1 MSFMHSNYKTKEDG
15 QAVESNKVSLNPACK
30 HRPIIVLES
39 YVEEYFI
46 SSDRLQSHD
55 KRLENFPGTVA
66 RLKVEFIDE
75 RSAPTVPQ
83 TATQRLILIT
93 DVQSIA

>member
-1 MSFMHSNYKTKEDG
+1 M
-15 QAVESNKVSLNPACK
+15 
-30 HRPIIVLES
+30 
-39 YVEEYFI
+39 EEYFI
-46 SSDRLQSHD
+46 SSDRLQPHD

-83 TATQRLILIT
+83 TVTQRLILIT